1 MAANSQLY
9 DTISEIVRDYHA
21 NQFEILT
28 FSRIDVQ
35 DEIENHFGLETQ
47 CDKHG
52 NVIDV
57 LQFSDG
63 AGYGLWLQ
71 KFTFPT
77 HYSMEEHLKEA
88 MCNVLFFDGEREEF
102 LFHPRT
108 QIRISSTAEIKK
120 LISSYSDHLEAISD
134 SWRKPLIDQQL
145 PVDAPA
151 VYLTIDDP
159 WFKEWFFTITDHTVY
174 LIYHYYAH

>member
-88 MCNVLFFDGEREEF
+88 MCNVLFFDGGREEF

-108 QIRISSTAEIKK
+108 QIRISSTLNGCIQTQAGNFI
-120 LISSYSDHLEAISD
+120 LFGPSGSNFRLLA
-134 SWRKPLIDQQL
+134 QT
-145 PVDAPA
+145 VD
-151 VYLTIDDP
+151 
-159 WFKEWFFTITDHTVY
+159 
-174 LIYHYYAH
+174 